1 MKSLQKRKANG
12 SALQW
17 TLVRSHL
24 DESPFEQEGK
34 SRGQLNDLATH
45 RALNESPSEKEGKYH
60 REALGIQL
68 QIPQ

>member
-34 SRGQLNDLATH
+34 YWRFVGPNMLKN
-45 RALNESPSEKEGKYH
+45 
-60 REALGIQL
+60 
-68 QIPQ
+68 PQ